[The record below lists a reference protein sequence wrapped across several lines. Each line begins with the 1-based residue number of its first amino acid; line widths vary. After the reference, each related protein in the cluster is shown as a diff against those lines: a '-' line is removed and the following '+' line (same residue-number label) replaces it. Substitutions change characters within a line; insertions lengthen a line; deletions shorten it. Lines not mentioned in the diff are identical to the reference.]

1 MSTAT
6 DMLAQYLAAEAALL
20 TGKEVRFGDRWLR
33 REDLPEIRAGRREWE
48 TRVHGEAAVAAGSPT
63 IGGVRFSVA
72 RIDG

>member
-6 DMLAQYLAAEAALL
+6 DMLAAYLAAEAAVLA
-20 TGKEVRFGDRWLR
+20 GKEVRFQDRMLR

-48 TRVHGEAAVAAGSPT
+48 QRAAAEAAVGAGSST

-72 RIDG
+72 RMD